1 MKGTSIIR
9 PEIISKH
16 INESLSGIR
25 SLGDGRAKDREKGFY
40 LTEKEYEYLM
50 SVFSDDNVEYLSLVI
65 SNAYNKIHK
74 DLFDTKILAAAPSQ
88 GWVFKNKN
96 TDLSR
101 WTELYGYGVLMD
113 IVNISEN
120 KSCIEEAVCKSVS
133 DYIFDM
139 IISLYLVRLS
149 DFHLRMI

>member
-1 MKGTSIIR
+1 
-9 PEIISKH
+9 
-16 INESLSGIR
+16 
-25 SLGDGRAKDREKGFY
+25 
-40 LTEKEYEYLM
+40 M

-65 SNAYNKIHK
+65 SNAYSKIHK

-101 WTELYGYGVLMD
+101 WTELYGYGILMD
-113 IVNISEN
+113 IINISEN

-133 DYIFDM
+133 DTFLI
-139 IISLYLVRLS
+139 
-149 DFHLRMI
+149 